1 MNLYTFI
8 QNYLEAKSREK
19 EEVDYNSDKGLSIH
33 REKGKKADLFVKQID
48 PKEDTVWNFCREVFG
63 YKILGIL
70 RSKVTKTI
78 NLPKKKGYRIE
89 IDEDVFEK
97 TTRDGDGDVVD
108 GLFKYSIVSSG
119 SPAAITLA
127 SYYDDLAD
135 SLNKMREK
143 LEDEK
148 EPLLPFKK
156 DLVELIENDAHKA
169 YQITLINYIIPNVI
183 IGNVDTHFGNFIKD
197 PEKKI
202 IYQID
207 PGRAFGTRGERGNS
221 STFLAMNKT
230 FNIILTNLFSGDSF
244 FKTGY
249 STPPHRATTFL
260 GTDDEGSDPDFKR
273 KFDAPRGGIHKF
285 DYVREEFQELV
296 LKNLKFWKDK
306 LTPQLLQYMLT
317 AIEAEEEKILA
328 RLEKLNT
335 QLENKI
341 TEEREAEL
349 GSISWGIAKLL
360 KKKQSSVIKFLSNS
374 ETLENI
380 ESRLYRDSSTEVKK
394 KLKSLIIEYRDASAE
409 YSMWDDGV
417 WSTYRYDKG
426 QFKSSFERIK
436 TDLKK
441 QFKEAQQTVER
452 LLKKAS

>member
-19 EEVDYNSDKGLSIH
+19 EEVDYSSDKGLSIH

-70 RSKVTKTI
+70 RSKATKTI

-89 IDEDVFEK
+89 IDEDVFK
-97 TTRDGDGDVVD
+97 GTGAGDGDIVD

-135 SLNKMREK
+135 GLDKMREK

-148 EPLLPFKK
+148 EPLLPFRK
-156 DLVELIENDAHKA
+156 DLVELIEKDAHKA

-197 PEKKI
+197 PQKKI

-207 PGRAFGTRGERGNS
+207 PGRAFGTRGEPGNN

-249 STPPHRATTFL
+249 STAPQRATFA
-260 GTDDEGSDPDFKR
+260 GTEDEGSDPDFKR
-273 KFDAPRGGIHKF
+273 KLDAPRGVHKF
-285 DYVREEFQELV
+285 DYIREEFQELV

-335 QLENKI
+335 QLQNQI
-341 TEEREAEL
+341 TEKRDTEL
-349 GSISWGIAKLL
+349 NSISWDIAKLL
-360 KKKQSSVIKFLSNS
+360 KKKQSSVMKFLSNS
-374 ETLENI
+374 ETLEDI

-394 KLKSLIIEYRDASAE
+394 KLKSLISDYRDASIT
-409 YSMWDDGV
+409 YSMMDDSV

-426 QFKSSFERIK
+426 QFKNSFERIK

-452 LLKKAS
+452 LVKKAS